1 MKKPA
6 GYCPP
11 EDISVARPVRER
23 LARRVAEKAAR
34 KLEQQSEKQ
43 VGVCPGGDASVRV
56 RADGSQKRACRC
68 TLPAGGTA
76 ARTRRRPPTVGAVA
90 TGQTGAMGHGQMGAH
105 NH

>member
-34 KLEQQSEKQ
+34 KLGQQSEKQ
-43 VGVCPGGDASVRV
+43 VGVWPGGDASVRV
-56 RADGSQKRACRC
+56 RAESKERCRYGKTGC
-68 TLPAGGTA
+68 TSIVMLMRIPLPFSHALG
-76 ARTRRRPPTVGAVA
+76 R
-90 TGQTGAMGHGQMGAH
+90 
-105 NH
+105 